1 MAAAGDPDA
10 WAAFRERFLAVDEAG
25 YQAATRE
32 AADERAAAKAAKEG
46 A

>member
-10 WAAFRERFLAVDEAG
+10 WAVFAERFLAVDEAG
-25 YQAATRE
+25 YQTAVRE
-32 AADERAAAKAAKEG
+32 ATEERAAAKAVKEG